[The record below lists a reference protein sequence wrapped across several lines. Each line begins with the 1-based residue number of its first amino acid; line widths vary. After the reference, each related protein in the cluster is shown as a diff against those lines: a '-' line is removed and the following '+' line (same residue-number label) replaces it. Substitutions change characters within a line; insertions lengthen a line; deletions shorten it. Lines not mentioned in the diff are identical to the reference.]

1 MPWFVRAVAL
11 FAALCGA
18 RAWADVSTT
27 PYITLFTVLA
37 PAQQIN
43 SFDRLRAVQRIDS
56 KTPGVVPS
64 QIRIVVKAKRGD
76 IAVPVAADGHID
88 FPLDEA
94 LKTEN
99 PEVQTN
105 QPKGSLSLTV
115 TMELKLPAG
124 LHIAWADLH
133 AALDQAHAVL
143 AAQAHTEGLSVPG
156 IIGAEF
162 RFGRGTDARVT
173 VTGKSERLL
182 AADAQGRVIV
192 MLDEAAAKEQPNL
205 EFTHQPLAVMP
216 FLQDS
221 K

>member
-11 FAALCGA
+11 VAALFGA
-18 RAWADVSTT
+18 RAWADVSAT
-27 PYITLFTVLA
+27 PYVTLFTVLA

-43 SFDRLRAVQRIDS
+43 SFDRLRAVQRIES
-56 KTPGVVPS
+56 KMAGVTPN

-76 IAVPVAADGHID
+76 IAVPVAADGHIS

-94 LKTEN
+94 LKAEN
-99 PEVQTN
+99 PNVETN

-115 TMELKLPAG
+115 TMELRLPEG

-133 AALDQAHAVL
+133 AALDQAHDVL
-143 AAQAHTEGLSVPG
+143 AAQAKVEGLNVPG
-156 IIGAEF
+156 IVGAEF
-162 RFGRGTDARVT
+162 RFGRGTEARVT

-182 AADAQGRVIV
+182 VADAEGRVIV
-192 MLDEAAAKEQPNL
+192 MLDEAAAKEQPSL
-205 EFTHQPLAVMP
+205 EFTHKPLAVMP
-216 FLQDS
+216 FLQDL